1 MARRTHPRGASNLE
15 DEAAGSG
22 NPDTG
27 NWILGGSLNDN
38 PGAVIPIKLDGSAK
52 MPRSGRDPVESQRND
67 RANAQSNR
75 TNVYDYRDDTQWQ
88 VNPDQTPKPT
98 KTIRPIAL
106 V

>member
-1 MARRTHPRGASNLE
+1 MARRTRPRGASRME
-15 DEAAGSG
+15 SEVTGSG

-27 NWILGGSLNDN
+27 KRALGGSLNDS
-38 PGAVIPIKLDGSAK
+38 PGAATPITVDGSTEEV
-52 MPRSGRDPVESQRND
+52 RSQRDLVEAQQND

-88 VNPDQTPKPT
+88 VNPNQTPKPT
-98 KTIRPIAL
+98 KTIRPIPS